1 MKRYSILL
9 LIAFSILA
17 AVSLTS
23 CVTPDS
29 EYHYTSSKKYSATVN
44 QGSTW
49 GAHPRSDYNH
59 YRKPNREQ
67 GHSRY

>member
-1 MKRYSILL
+1 MKRYSLFFL
-9 LIAFSILA
+9 MAFPMLA
-17 AVSLTS
+17 VLSLTS

-29 EYHYTSSKKYSATVN
+29 EHHYRSSKKYSATVN

-67 GHSRY
+67 GHYRY

>member
-1 MKRYSILL
+1 MKRDSILL
-9 LIAFSILA
+9 LIVFSILA
-17 AVSLTS
+17 ALSLTS

-29 EYHYTSSKKYSATVN
+29 EHHYRSSKKYSATVN

-49 GAHPRSDYNH
+49 GAHPRSYYNH
-59 YRKPNREQ
+59 YRKLNREQ